1 LGGAVGVLF
10 VGPAG
15 VGKSSLVRAY
25 GDWLVGQGFRVGRVN
40 LDPAADY
47 VPYAPDF
54 DVRKIVSAREIAL
67 REGLGPNGALVRAVE
82 VLVGR
87 VGEVMDALG
96 GLDVDYLL
104 IDTPGQMELFV
115 FRDLSLRVV
124 DGLRRVC
131 RGVVGL
137 FVVDASLVR
146 DVGDYAFLALMCA
159 AVQLRLDIDVVA
171 VVNKVD
177 AVDSVPSGLRTWVEL
192 LGEASRVLGE
202 RGAYGEMMARVAE
215 VVASYSKAMYVP
227 LVSARTGEGL
237 EDLHR
242 VVHEVACSCGDLT

>member
-1 LGGAVGVLF
+1 MSGAIGVLF

-15 VGKSSLVRAY
+15 AGKSSLVRAY
-25 GDWLVGQGFRVGRVN
+25 GDWLAEQGLRVARVN

-54 DVRKIVSAREIAL
+54 DVRKMVSAREIAL
-67 REGLGPNGALVRAVE
+67 REGLGPNGALVRAIEILVDRVDE
-82 VLVGR
+82 VI
-87 VGEVMDALG
+87 DALSS
-96 GLDVDYLL
+96 LDVDYLL
-104 IDTPGQMELFV
+104 VDTPGQMELFV

-124 DGLRRVC
+124 DGLKKVC
-131 RGVVGL
+131 RGVVGV

-146 DVGDYAFLALMCA
+146 DAGDYAFLALMCA

-171 VVNKVD
+171 AVNKVD
-177 AVDSVPSGLRTWVEL
+177 ALDSVPSGLRTWIEL
-192 LGEASRVLGE
+192 LDEASKVLSE